1 MERKDSFEIIANL
14 SAQLNENDKK
24 TFTPFM
30 PLGKTMEQHK
40 GNVLLTSLVGT
51 REIQGADYTT
61 LTLSPE
67 NNVGPAVPFT
77 IAYDS
82 RSLYVDDKSLREIGR
97 DTDIETAV
105 SNLAAF
111 TVKDVEFTGTYPWK
125 RSKAAETLK
134 FVDVDNDDMSNGDW
148 ASLKSLYEGSPAMQ
162 GPADGINDIFEIVKV
177 HITPLS
183 E

>member
-14 SAQLNENDKK
+14 GEKLNENDKK

-30 PLGKTMEQHK
+30 PLGATMEKHK
-40 GNVLLTSLVGT
+40 GNVLLTSNVGT

-61 LTLSPE
+61 LTLTPE

-82 RSLYVDDKSLREIGR
+82 RSLYVDGKSLRDIGR
-97 DTDIETAV
+97 DADIETAV

-134 FVDVDNDDMSNGDW
+134 FVDVDSDDMTNADW
-148 ASLKSLYEGSPAMQ
+148 ESLKKVYEGSEEMQ
-162 GPADGINDIFEIVKV
+162 GPADGINDIFQIVKV